1 MKNKEGRP
9 VNLNLFKI
17 NLPITGV
24 ISFLHR
30 ISGFSVFVCF
40 LFVVWLLDQ
49 SLSSEETFLNLS
61 SNLKNPSAIKL
72 FTNLILVG
80 FIFHSIIG
88 LKKMMSE
95 FFGLGEKL
103 ESATRVSILTFIV
116 IISLSIYFVVYFW

>member
-1 MKNKEGRP
+1 VKNKEGRP
-9 VNLNLFKI
+9 VNLNIFKI

-30 ISGFSVFVCF
+30 IAGFSVFVCF

-80 FIFHSIIG
+80 FIFHSIVG

>member
-1 MKNKEGRP
+1 VKNKEGRP
-9 VNLNLFKI
+9 VNLNIFKI

-24 ISFLHR
+24 ISILHR
-30 ISGFSVFVCF
+30 IAGFSVFVCF

-95 FFGLGEKL
+95 FFGLGEKP